1 MAVVDASHNP
11 FLGAFLTPLTR
22 IIEQSMSE
30 SWRDPQA
37 RHSGLMAHSAICN
50 AIVNR
55 QEDEAGQ
62 AMLNHLEDSKQRLAS
77 VLVLPL
83 SRHVATGQ
91 ADTSTQTDPLE
102 QRENP
107 LEQQEKVQG

>member
-1 MAVVDASHNP
+1 MGFHMAVVDAAHNP

-30 SWRDPQA
+30 SWRDPWA
-37 RHSGLMAHSAICN
+37 RHSGLMAHSAICT

-55 QEDEAGQ
+55 HEDEAAQ
-62 AMLNHLEDSKQRLAS
+62 AMLDHLEDSKQRLAS

-83 SRHVATGQ
+83 SRHVPSGQTIPSGQ
-91 ADTSTQTDPLE
+91 AE
-102 QRENP
+102 Q
-107 LEQQEKVQG
+107 VQA